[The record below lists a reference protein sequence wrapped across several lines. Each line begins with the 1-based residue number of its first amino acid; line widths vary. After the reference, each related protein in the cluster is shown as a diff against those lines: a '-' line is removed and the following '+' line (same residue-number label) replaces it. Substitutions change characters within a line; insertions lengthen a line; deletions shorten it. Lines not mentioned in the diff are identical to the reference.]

1 MLEITVSSKILQ
13 NLMLYNFSFMICLSV
28 VAGKKIITVASCLQD
43 IWIDA

>member
-13 NLMLYNFSFMICLSV
+13 NLMLYNFSF
-28 VAGKKIITVASCLQD
+28 AGKKRVTVASCLQD